1 MLEFGLKEW
10 DENLRVAEHI
20 FAEIDNNQLE
30 DLIDNKNLIALIKT
44 YKSWYDAGLEPTSK
58 TFLYHEDLAM
68 STLVVNVMDYNT
80 EISPNWNEFYQGK
93 IATREDLYK
102 EEVFSTVNYL
112 KLRKTKR
119 MMDENQR
126 EMEKEHTIDEQLMLL
141 QIHQH
146 LKQIE
151 IDLTRALGTVI
162 FR

>member
-1 MLEFGLKEW
+1 
-10 DENLRVAEHI
+10 
-20 FAEIDNNQLE
+20 
-30 DLIDNKNLIALIKT
+30 
-44 YKSWYDAGLEPTSK
+44 
-58 TFLYHEDLAM
+58 M

-93 IATREDLYK
+93 IATREELYK